1 MRYLRTDHGDGAGV
15 VDPHQGF
22 KVGDRVRIGRGTTV
36 WTIGAFWGD
45 RDELASLEPV
55 DGYTGTSVLVSRL
68 RAVRS

>member
-22 KVGDRVRIGRGTTV
+22 KVGDRVRIGRGATV

-45 RDELASLEPV
+45 GEQLASLEPV
-55 DGYTGTSVLVSRL
+55 DGYSGTSVHVDRL